1 MATWGPLG
9 RFLGLTD
16 SSQAGSENMDNKQ
29 NVPLSGP
36 SVHVVSRNPAELRE
50 ILLNRFGCEAT
61 FEGVEFQGGSKTLKK
76 RKAPAPPS
84 QRYGVTLPSGVRVSV
99 WKADLTQLNVDAVV
113 NAANTHLS
121 HGAGLAAAL
130 SKAGGPQIKRDSDD
144 YIHKYGPL
152 KTGQAIIFDAGF
164 LPCKKLIHAVGPRL
178 AHHSEVKQARP
189 QLEKVIGSI
198 LDIVVKHQLN
208 TVAIPAISSGLFNY
222 PLADCAHTIV
232 TTVKRYF
239 GSLPSYKF
247 IQNPIEIQL
256 VNNDDPTVTAMLKA
270 CYQILG
276 SPSSKSYSQ
285 AVSSNTRSSANTP
298 PITVQIGNVLVRL
311 MKDRIEEQQTDVI
324 VNTTWSKN
332 LNSGA
337 ISKALLKKAGYK
349 MQQEINNA
357 QQKGRIIVTKSHDLE
372 CKEVFHTFCV
382 DKADFNAS
390 QVLYTCVWEC
400 LTMAEKH
407 HRRSIAFPA
416 IGTGGLGFTGQ
427 EVASIMSQAVMNFA
441 KCRKDRFEVHF
452 VIFPSDV
459 STFEAF
465 EMEMRSLKSRQS
477 TANVPLASVNPDESR
492 SKKSGTPHIS
502 LMGPSAESIR
512 EAKRWLNDLFRFSE
526 ITIQNNFIQHF
537 SDQEYQQLAL
547 FNQDGVSVEEFFTK
561 GHACISLN
569 SESQETV
576 SEAAL
581 QVEAMLQE
589 VQKAFVTE
597 ETKEIQLMTQS
608 EVLFCDRK
616 TVDRSSHEFID
627 VVKPFKDLP
636 MSPVKVEK
644 VENTALEIL
653 FSVKQSQLQC
663 STRKMYQ
670 CIPAQFCNMISR
682 VGFHAEIAPPEAP
695 DFGEGIYFA
704 ATVEKARDLW
714 RGSKEEYLYFVE
726 AVVLEGNST
735 RGKPG
740 LILPPNDSQGSFNSV
755 NGGNEIVVIFSGYQ
769 ALPRYIIT
777 CGK

>member
-1 MATWGPLG
+1 M
-9 RFLGLTD
+9 
-16 SSQAGSENMDNKQ
+16 GSENMDNKQ

-50 ILLNRFGCEAT
+50 IILNRFGCEAT

-76 RKAPAPPS
+76 RKAPAPPL

-113 NAANTHLS
+113 NAANTQLS
-121 HGAGLAAAL
+121 HGGGLAAAL
-130 SKAGGPQIKRDSDD
+130 SEAGGPQIKRYSDD
-144 YIHKYGPL
+144 YIRKHGRL
-152 KTGQAIIFDAGF
+152 KTGQAIICDAGS
-164 LPCKKLIHAVGPRL
+164 LPCKKLIHAVGPYV
-178 AHHSEVKQARP
+178 AKSSQVNKQARSE
-189 QLEKVIGSI
+189 LETVIRSI
-198 LDIVVKHQLN
+198 LEIVVKHQLN

-222 PLADCAHTIV
+222 PLEDCARTIV

-239 GSLPSYKF
+239 ESLHSSRF
-247 IQNPIEIQL
+247 FQNPIEIQL

-270 CYQILG
+270 CNQILG
-276 SPSSKSYSQ
+276 STSSMSYSQ

-311 MKDRIEEQQTDVI
+311 MKDRIEEQRTDVI
-324 VNTTWSKN
+324 VNTASPSRDLTT
-332 LNSGA
+332 GA
-337 ISKALLKKAGYK
+337 ISQALLNKAGYK
-349 MQQEINNA
+349 MQQEIRNA
-357 QQKGRIIVTKSHDLE
+357 QQRGHIVVTKPYNLK

-382 DKADFNAS
+382 DKRIDFSAS
-390 QVLYTCVWEC
+390 QVLFASVLDC
-400 LTMAEKH
+400 LNMAERHDHK
-407 HRRSIAFPA
+407 SIAFPA
-416 IGTGGLGFTGQ
+416 IGTGALGFTGQ

-441 KCRKDRFEVHF
+441 KHRKDRFEVHF

-459 STFEAF
+459 GTFEAF
-465 EMEMRSLKSRQS
+465 EKEMESLKSQQS
-477 TANVPLASVNPDESR
+477 TANVPLALANPDESR
-492 SKKSGTPHIS
+492 SKKAGTPHIS

-512 EAKRWLNDLFRFSE
+512 EAKRWLSDLFRSSDH

-537 SDQEYQQLAL
+537 SGQEYQQLAW
-547 FNQDGVSVEEFFTK
+547 FIQDGVSVEEFFTK

-569 SESQETV
+569 SESQESVT
-576 SEAAL
+576 EAAL

-589 VQKAFVTE
+589 VQKAFVKE

-616 TVDRSSHEFID
+616 PVDVSSHEFID
-627 VVKPFKDLP
+627 VVKPFKNSLL
-636 MSPVKVEK
+636 SPVKVEK
-644 VENTALEIL
+644 VENTALDIL
-653 FSVKQSQLQC
+653 FGLKQSQLQC
-663 STRKMYQ
+663 NSTRKMYQ

-740 LILPPNDSQGSFNSV
+740 LIFPPSDSQGSFNSV
-755 NGGNEIVVIFSGYQ
+755 NGGKEIVVIFSGYQ